1 MTTRIIEIDDLDRA
15 EKEILSIG
23 SERAGALLMAP
34 KALFRVIKL
43 KAVRSPA
50 ANIIKQEMLALGGEA
65 ATAYGA
71 INCSIKSSD
80 ILIFGTVKQLNLLI
94 GKLKPHVFGL
104 PAIAEQI
111 SAALHNY
118 ETIPKPIKIRHRT
131 LDFGHRTYI
140 MGILNVT
147 PDSFSDGGKFAEVD
161 RAAAHAKQMIADGAD
176 ILDIGGESTRPGAQ
190 PVSVREELERVLPII
205 EGLRGISVPL
215 SVDTCKPE
223 VMRAAIA
230 AGVHMVNDIN
240 ALQDAAAL
248 DAVAASGV
256 AVCLMHKQG
265 NPQTMQQ
272 QPHYQNVVV
281 EVCDFLRERLATA
294 EAAGIARERIVIDP
308 GFGFGKTLAHNL
320 NLLRHLGNLREL
332 GVPVMAGLSRKSM
345 LGAITGQDV
354 NHRASASIAA
364 ALIAVQHGA
373 SIVRVHDVRETVD
386 ALKIWNAINES
397 E

>member
-1 MTTRIIEIDDLDRA
+1 MFLHCGPFRLDLSRP
-15 EKEILSIG
+15 L
-23 SERAGALLMAP
+23 
-34 KALFRVIKL
+34 V
-43 KAVRSPA
+43 
-50 ANIIKQEMLALGGEA
+50 
-65 ATAYGA
+65 
-71 INCSIKSSD
+71 
-80 ILIFGTVKQLNLLI
+80 
-94 GKLKPHVFGL
+94 
-104 PAIAEQI
+104 
-111 SAALHNY
+111 
-118 ETIPKPIKIRHRT
+118 
-131 LDFGHRTYI
+131 
-140 MGILNVT
+140 MGIVNAT
-147 PDSFSDGGKFAEVD
+147 PDSFSDGGQHLRRDAAITHAQQLIAE
-161 RAAAHAKQMIADGAD
+161 GAD

-248 DAVAASGV
+248 DVVAASGC

-272 QPHYQNVVV
+272 QPHYDDVVA
-281 EVCDFLRERLATA
+281 EVGAFLRERLAAA
-294 EAAGIARERIVIDP
+294 EAARIARERIAIDP